1 MNEKMSKFQLKDM
14 INKISFMVFENEKKA
29 KQVELDFALET
40 GENAEKS
47 KDYIN
52 AIFQYQ
58 KALKILEG
66 FLIYDSDDSKI
77 KKLKKKIV
85 KLREEM

>member
-1 MNEKMSKFQLKDM
+1 M
-14 INKISFMVFENEKKA
+14 INKVSFMVFEIEKKA
-29 KQVELDFALET
+29 KQVELDFSLET
-40 GENAEKS
+40 GENAEKN

-66 FLIYDSDDSKI
+66 FLIYDNSDSKI